1 MTELLSAGR
10 LLKNRP
16 RRAPVRFYRR
26 DLVLLAASVLFAMAG
41 AMYLGA
47 AGIAI
52 GAALFFGMKMI
63 AVKRQ
68 EAVERQVGEGLCIE
82 CGQRVVDGA
91 CPDCGGPDAGAA
103 SDAGPDAGPDAAPAG
118 GPGPGA
124 SKPRSGPP
132 QPARPDAGPDAAASG
147 GASKPRSGPPQ
158 PASPDAGP
166 DAAAPAAADAARV

>member
-1 MTELLSAGR
+1 MPPPRLYRATPPAAAPRGEDELECRPEGEVTELLSAGR

-82 CGQRVVDGA
+82 CGQRVVGGA

-103 SDAGPDAGPDAAPAG
+103 SDAGPDAGPDAASG
-118 GPGPGA
+118 GA
-124 SKPRSGPP
+124 SKPRGNPP
-132 QPARPDAGPDAAASG
+132 QPARPDAGPDAAA
-147 GASKPRSGPPQ
+147 
-158 PASPDAGP
+158 
-166 DAAAPAAADAARV
+166 PAAAGDAARV

>member
-103 SDAGPDAGPDAAPAG
+103 SDGGPDAAPG
-118 GPGPGA
+118 GA
-124 SKPRSGPP
+124 SKPRGNPP
-132 QPARPDAGPDAAASG
+132 QPARPDAGPDAAA
-147 GASKPRSGPPQ
+147 
-158 PASPDAGP
+158 
-166 DAAAPAAADAARV
+166 PAAGADAVRV